1 MSEREIR
8 YVHYVVIDITCN
20 IDFLLNLEKKMPVKC
35 ILHEERKATLHE
47 FTTDLQQGL
56 SMSGADQKE
65 AQDQLIS
72 GMKSKY
78 PQCSENVFIAS
89 DTAGAV
95 ATATEKGTVL

>member
-1 MSEREIR
+1 
-8 YVHYVVIDITCN
+8 
-20 IDFLLNLEKKMPVKC
+20 
-35 ILHEERKATLHE
+35 
-47 FTTDLQQGL
+47 
-56 SMSGADQKE
+56 MSGADQKE

-95 ATATEKGTVL
+95 ATATEKGTVLWEYVHS

>member
-1 MSEREIR
+1 M
-8 YVHYVVIDITCN
+8 YFTQ
-20 IDFLLNLEKKMPVKC
+20 
-35 ILHEERKATLHE
+35 RKATLHE
-47 FTTDLQQGL
+47 FTTGLQQGL

-95 ATATEKGTVL
+95 ATATEKGTVFWECVHS